1 MRATVPPRTVAMP
14 TPQDAAGRARTPNAQ
29 SMKAPLGDPS
39 VVDVVVVDGVIVVG
53 TDVVGGT
60 EVVGADVVGG
70 GAIVVVV
77 DPTTH
82 VALQQLPE
90 PTMPPRASHFSAVDL
105 TEHLLTTEGQSA
117 STPHAVEPSSQSPS
131 VHVPDSQIAHVTKP
145 SFFPQVERA
154 AHRVTAPLQFAS
166 TSPFR
171 TASRTA

>member
-1 MRATVPPRTVAMP
+1 
-14 TPQDAAGRARTPNAQ
+14 
-29 SMKAPLGDPS
+29 MKAPLGDPS
-39 VVDVVVVDGVIVVG
+39 VVEVVVVDGVIVVGG

-60 EVVGADVVGG
+60 EVVGAAVVDG
-70 GAIVVVV
+70 GATVVVV

-90 PTMPPRASHFSAVDL
+90 PTVPPRASHFSAVDL

-117 STPHAVEPSSQSPS
+117 STPHAVEPSSQNPS
-131 VHVPDSQIAHVTKP
+131 LHVPGSQIAHVTNP

-154 AHRVTAPLQFAS
+154 AHRVTAPLQFGS